1 MEIKPLL
8 VEADLYIHAYDVD
21 VMGYVS
27 NIVYIRWFE
36 DMRHHMLDI
45 VYPFEKMIEEGIAP
59 VLMHTELDYLRPF
72 TIHDKPIGRCWMSK
86 AGGTKWE
93 LRHEIVQGDT
103 VHCAGVQR
111 GYTMDLKTQRPV
123 KLPQKMLDTFK
134 AEADTQ

>member
-72 TIHDKPIGRCWMSK
+72 TIHDKPIGRSQHRVSCSAAIEGAIRGA
-86 AGGTKWE
+86 AGI
-93 LRHEIVQGDT
+93 H
-103 VHCAGVQR
+103 
-111 GYTMDLKTQRPV
+111 
-123 KLPQKMLDTFK
+123 
-134 AEADTQ
+134 